1 MGQAQLPAGMDAEYL
16 LKKKGAWIVVAI
28 ASFGA
33 PQGSGMAVREFLRA
47 NWYMVAIG
55 VTAASILGAAVVLL
69 DTMPPRAIV
78 MATGPE
84 DGAYYKT
91 GKRYQ
96 EEFERAGE
104 GLTRIETAGSL
115 KNLAL
120 LRDPDSGVQV
130 ALIQGGTIGKDE
142 THGLESLGTLFYEP
156 LWIFHRSELQD
167 LTLGNLR
174 GRKVSIGPV
183 GSGTRALMLELLKSN
198 RLDRQ
203 QGELLALAPE
213 AAADKLLAGEIDAA
227 AFVAQWDAPVVQRL
241 IADDRVGLTNVSRA
255 NAYVALYPF
264 LSKVTVPRGI
274 GDLEK
279 DLPPTDVTLIAPKAS
294 LVVRS
299 DLHPA
304 IQDLLLTAAMRT
316 HSGTGVFHEA
326 GRFPAAEGVD
336 LPLSKAAI
344 QFYKSGQPFLQN
356 IFPFWIASLVG
367 RLLVLLIPI
376 VAVLYPMM
384 RFLPALYD
392 WLMRSKIAR
401 LYGELRFLEDEI
413 VVRDTAHRTELVA
426 RLDRLEKE
434 ANRLKIPNTY
444 ESMMYLLRNQ
454 IAIVRDRLKAD

>member
-1 MGQAQLPAGMDAEYL
+1 
-16 LKKKGAWIVVAI
+16 
-28 ASFGA
+28 
-33 PQGSGMAVREFLRA
+33 
-47 NWYMVAIG
+47 
-55 VTAASILGAAVVLL
+55 
-69 DTMPPRAIV
+69 
-78 MATGPE
+78 
-84 DGAYYKT
+84 
-91 GKRYQ
+91 
-96 EEFERAGE
+96 
-104 GLTRIETAGSL
+104 
-115 KNLAL
+115 
-120 LRDPDSGVQV
+120 VQV

-142 THGLESLGTLFYEP
+142 AHGFESLGTLFYEP

-174 GRKVSIGPV
+174 DRKVSIGPV

-213 AAADKLLAGEIDAA
+213 AAVDKLLAGEIDAA

-241 IADDRVGLTNVSRA
+241 IADNRVGLVNVSRA
-255 NAYVALYPF
+255 DAYVALYPF

-294 LVVRS
+294 LVVRG

-304 IQDLLLTAAMRT
+304 IQDLLLTAAMQT
-316 HSGTGVFHEA
+316 HAGTGVFHGA

-344 QFYKSGQPFLQN
+344 QVYKSGQPFLQN

-367 RLLVLLIPI
+367 RLLVLLIPV

-413 VVRDTAHRTELVA
+413 VVHDTANRTELVA
-426 RLDRLEKE
+426 RLDQLEKE

-454 IAIVRDRLKAD
+454 IALVRDRLKAP